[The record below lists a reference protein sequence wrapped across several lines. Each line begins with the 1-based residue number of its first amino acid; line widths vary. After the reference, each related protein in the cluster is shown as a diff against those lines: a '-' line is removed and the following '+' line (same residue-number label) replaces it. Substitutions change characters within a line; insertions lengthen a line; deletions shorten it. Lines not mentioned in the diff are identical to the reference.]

1 MKFLVIGDIV
11 GTSGMNKLKKEYDK
25 LVKENDID
33 FVIINGENSAGGKG
47 LRLKEYDEIMSL
59 GTDVITMGNHIYYRK
74 EMADEYIKLPRL
86 LVPANVTNLRANG
99 SVIIDKNGIKVGVLS
114 LLGKVGLGEVA
125 QENVLSPFETARKEV
140 DKLKNDGAKYIFVD
154 FHAEA
159 TAEKIAMGY
168 FLENDITCMFGT
180 HTHVQ
185 TADEE
190 IINNRMAYITDV
202 GMTGPKNSVIGL
214 KKETALKRFSTGA
227 YAKYECSTN
236 EGTLN
241 GIIVT
246 TDDITGNAIKVKRI
260 SIK

>member
-1 MKFLVIGDIV
+1 LKFLVIGDIV
-11 GTSGMNKLKKEYDK
+11 GISGMNKLKLEYNK
-25 LVKENDID
+25 LVEENNID

-47 LRLKEYDEIMSL
+47 LRIKEYDEIMGL

-74 EMADEYIKLPRL
+74 EMAEEYIKLPRL
-86 LVPANVTNLRANG
+86 LVPANVTNLNANG
-99 SVIIDKNGIKVGVLS
+99 SVIVEKNGFKIGVLS
-114 LLGKVGLGEVA
+114 LLGKVGLGEIA
-125 QENVLSPFETARKEV
+125 QEHVLSPFETARKEV
-140 DKLKNDGAKYIFVD
+140 NKLKENGAKYIFLD

-190 IINNRMAYITDV
+190 IINGRMAYITDV

-214 KKETALKRFSTGA
+214 KKETALVRFSTGA
-227 YAKYECSTN
+227 YAKYECSNN
-236 EGTLN
+236 EATLN
-241 GIIVT
+241 GIIVS
-246 TDDITGNAIKVKRI
+246 TDDLTGNAIKIERI

>member
-1 MKFLVIGDIV
+1 MKFLIIGDIV
-11 GTSGMNKLKKEYDK
+11 GSSGMIKLKKEYKK
-25 LVKENDID
+25 LVEKHNID
-33 FVIINGENSAGGKG
+33 FVIINGENSAAGKG
-47 LRLKEYDEIMSL
+47 IRIKEYEEIMGL
-59 GTDVITMGNHIYYRK
+59 GADVITMGNHIYYRK
-74 EMADEYIKLPRL
+74 EMAEEYIKLPRL
-86 LVPANVTNLRANG
+86 LIPANVTNLKANG
-99 SVIIDKNGIKVGVLS
+99 SVVVEKNNIKVGVIN
-114 LLGKVGLGEVA
+114 LLGKVGIGEIT
-125 QENVLSPFETARKEV
+125 QEHVLSPFDVARSEV
-140 DKLKNDGAKYIFVD
+140 DKLKEKGCKLIFLD

-190 IINNRMAYITDV
+190 IINGRMAYITDI
-202 GMTGPKNSVIGL
+202 GMTGPKDSVIGL
-214 KKETALKRFSTGA
+214 KKETALKRFSTGV

-236 EGTLN
+236 DSVLN

-246 TDDITGNAIKVKRI
+246 ADDLTGNATKIERI

>member
-11 GTSGMNKLKKEYDK
+11 GLSGMNKLKLEYNK
-25 LVKENDID
+25 LVEENNID

-47 LRLKEYDEIMSL
+47 LRLKEYDEIMDL

-74 EMADEYIKLPRL
+74 EMAEEYIKLPRL
-86 LVPANVTNLRANG
+86 LVPANVTNLKANG
-99 SVIIDKNGIKVGVLS
+99 SVIVEKNGFKIGVFS

-125 QENVLSPFETARKEV
+125 QEHVLSPFETARKEV
-140 DKLKNDGAKYIFVD
+140 DKLKESGAKYIFLD

-185 TADEE
+185 TSDED
-190 IINNRMAYITDV
+190 IINGKMAYITDV
-202 GMTGPKNSVIGL
+202 GMTGPKDSVIGL
-214 KKETALKRFSTGA
+214 KKETALKRFATGA
-227 YAKYECSTN
+227 YAKYECSSN
-236 EGTLN
+236 EAFLS

-246 TDDITGNAIKVKRI
+246 TDDITGNAIKIERV

>member
-1 MKFLVIGDIV
+1 LKFLVIGDIV
-11 GTSGMNKLKKEYDK
+11 GMSGMNKLKQEYNK
-25 LVKENDID
+25 LVKENNID
-33 FVIINGENSAGGKG
+33 FVIINGENSAAGKG
-47 LRLKEYDEIMSL
+47 LRLKEYDEIMGL

-74 EMADEYIKLPRL
+74 EMAEEYIKLPRL
-86 LVPANVTNLRANG
+86 LVPANVTNLKANG
-99 SVIIDKNGIKVGVLS
+99 SVILEKNGFKIGVLS

-125 QENVLSPFETARKEV
+125 QEHVLSPFDTARKEV
-140 DKLKNDGAKYIFVD
+140 DKLKENGAQYIFLD

-168 FLENDITCMFGT
+168 FLENDITCMYGT

-190 IINNRMAYITDV
+190 IINGRMAYITDV

-214 KKETALKRFSTGA
+214 KKETALKRFSTGE
-227 YAKYECSTN
+227 YAKYECSSN
-236 EGTLN
+236 EATLN

-246 TDDITGNAIKVKRI
+246 TDDTKCIATKVERI

>member
-11 GTSGMNKLKKEYDK
+11 GTSGMNKLKQEYNR
-25 LVKENDID
+25 LVKENNID

-47 LRLKEYDEIMSL
+47 IRLKEYEEIIGL
-59 GTDVITMGNHIYYRK
+59 GTDVVTMGNHIYYRK
-74 EMADEYIKLPRL
+74 EMAEEYIKLPRL
-86 LVPANVTNLRANG
+86 LIPANVTNLKANG
-99 SVIIDKNGIKVGVLS
+99 SVIVEKNEIKVGVLN
-114 LLGKVGLGEVA
+114 LLGKVGLGEIA
-125 QENVLSPFETARKEV
+125 QENVLSPFEVARREV
-140 DKLKNDGAKYIFVD
+140 DKLKENGCKYIFLD

-168 FLENDITCMFGT
+168 FLEDDITCMFGT

-190 IINNRMAYITDV
+190 IINGRMAYITDV
-202 GMTGPKNSVIGL
+202 GMTGPRNSVIGL

-236 EGTLN
+236 EAILN

-246 TDDITGNAIKVKRI
+246 TDDITGNAIKIERI
-260 SIK
+260 NVR

>member
-11 GTSGMNKLKKEYDK
+11 GASGMNKLKKEYNN
-25 LVKENDID
+25 LVEQNNID
-33 FVIINGENSAGGKG
+33 FVIINGENSAAGKG
-47 LRLKEYDEIMSL
+47 IRLKEYEEIMNL

-74 EMADEYIKLPRL
+74 EMAEEYIKLPRL
-86 LVPANVTNLRANG
+86 LIPANVTNLKANG
-99 SVIIDKNGIKVGVLS
+99 SVIVEKNNIKVGVLN
-114 LLGKVGLGEVA
+114 LLGKVGLGEVV
-125 QENVLSPFETARKEV
+125 QENVLSPFEVARREV
-140 DKLKNDGAKYIFVD
+140 DKLKENGCKYIFLD

-190 IINNRMAYITDV
+190 IINGKMAYITDV
-202 GMTGPKNSVIGL
+202 GMTGPKGSVIGL

-227 YAKYECSTN
+227 FAKYECSTN
-236 EGTLN
+236 DAMLN
-241 GIIVT
+241 AVIVT
-246 TDDITGNAIKVKRI
+246 TDDETGNATKIERI

>member
-11 GTSGMNKLKKEYDK
+11 GASGMNKLKKEYNS
-25 LVKENDID
+25 LVKQNNID
-33 FVIINGENSAGGKG
+33 FVIVNGENSAAGKG
-47 LRLKEYDEIMSL
+47 IRMKEYEEIMAL

-74 EMADEYIKLPRL
+74 EMAEEYIKLPRL
-86 LVPANVTNLRANG
+86 LIPANVTNVKANG
-99 SVIIDKNGIKVGVLS
+99 SVIVEKNNIKVGVLN
-114 LLGKVGLGEVA
+114 LLGKVGIGEIS
-125 QENVLSPFETARKEV
+125 QDSVLSPFEVAKAEV
-140 DKLKNDGAKYIFVD
+140 DKLKANGCKYIFLD

-190 IINNRMAYITDV
+190 IINGRMAYITDI
-202 GMTGPKNSVIGL
+202 GMTGPRDSVIGL
-214 KKETALKRFSTGA
+214 KKETALKRFSTGE

-236 EGTLN
+236 EAILN

-246 TDDITGNAIKVKRI
+246 TDDETGNAVKIERI